1 MNPTQHGEVFVT
13 ADGAETDL
21 DIGHYERFLDTDMNK
36 YSSFTTGRLYEE
48 IILKERRGDFLGGTV
63 QIVPHLTDL
72 VKEKIRVGF
81 ESSGADV
88 SIVEIG
94 GTVGDMENE
103 YLLETARQL
112 RHELGE
118 TNVRFVH
125 VALLPYLMAS
135 KELKSKPIQHSVRT
149 LMSYGINPDFLIV
162 RADTDI
168 PEDMMSKIASASG
181 IPRSATISAPT
192 LDSIY
197 RVPLAFNEEHF
208 GEKILLKLDLEAP
221 KPDMK
226 NWIELMNNIDNSLDV
241 IRIGMVGKYV
251 DLEDA
256 YYSLNE

>member
-1 MNPTQHGEVFVT
+1 M
-13 ADGAETDL
+13 
-21 DIGHYERFLDTDMNK
+21 
-36 YSSFTTGRLYEE
+36 
-48 IILKERRGDFLGGTV
+48 
-63 QIVPHLTDL
+63 
-72 VKEKIRVGF
+72 
-81 ESSGADV
+81 

-162 RADTDI
+162 RADTTI
-168 PEDMMSKIASASG
+168 PEDMIEKIASASG

-197 RVPLAFNEEHF
+197 RVPLAFDDEHF
-208 GEKILLKLDLEAP
+208 GEKVLLKLDIKSP
-221 KPDMK
+221 KPNMK
-226 NWIELMNNIDNSLDV
+226 HWIELMNNIDNSLDV
-241 IRIGMVGKYV
+241 IRIGIV
-251 DLEDA
+251 
-256 YYSLNE
+256 